1 MSHQATVCLV
11 YRLASL
17 KSNLIELGVTLIFL
31 FIFCA
36 LLAVAEDLAGQ
47 WSSLLYLAAI
57 VAFSVAVCLLGLRLA
72 PVMYD
77 QYS

>member
-1 MSHQATVCLV
+1 MAG
-11 YRLASL
+11 L

-36 LLAVAEDLAGQ
+36 LLAVAEDIAGQ
-47 WSSLLYLAAI
+47 WSSFVYLGAF
-57 VAFSVAVCLLGLRLA
+57 VAFSIAICLLGLKLA
-72 PVMYD
+72 PDMYD